1 MLIEIDVVPRGPGS
15 ASASSLART
24 HIAELQNWSIKHNI
38 QLHYMK
44 RKDTITVW
52 FNDEQNYSFFSLTF
66 DPHPVYNTQYNI
78 PMKDYECPW
87 RIVSD
92 KNPPQA
98 YLGPPIEEP
107 VAYDLIPIEDIKKS
121 LTIVNNFAK

>member
-1 MLIEIDVVPRGPGS
+1 
-15 ASASSLART
+15 
-24 HIAELQNWSIKHNI
+24 
-38 QLHYMK
+38 
-44 RKDTITVW
+44 
-52 FNDEQNYSFFSLTF
+52 
-66 DPHPVYNTQYNI
+66 
-78 PMKDYECPW
+78 MKDYECPW